1 MIPTAFLQAWSVKA
15 PWSDLR
21 QVEQD
26 LIICRAMCDLFNAP
40 ALAGKLAFRGGTAI
54 HKLLF
59 SQALRYSEDID
70 LVQTQPEPIG
80 GTVDAIRAALS
91 WLGRCNREQAGHSM
105 HLVFKFRPEIDTQA
119 TLKLKVEINT
129 REHGN
134 LLGVRRYP
142 FAVDSGW
149 YRGATEIVSFEPE
162 ELFGTKLRAMLQR
175 RFVSVSSP
183 VSFRCSP
190 PAAVAVAAAVV
201 ARPTRPSRTR
211 RRADVLRDRGDQ
223 LHAGARLLT
232 GRLRQ
237 RAIRVDLADLQ
248 PDLQPGRCA
257 LAYRRELAGRG
268 DRPDHQRQWRRCGVL
283 SGGGDQLCHQRPSVD
298 HQHRVQ
304 CVLGDLHVLELPLPV
319 QPAEQH
325 DGHRTRVRR

>member
-15 PWSDLR
+15 PWPDLR

-26 LIICRAMCDLFNAP
+26 LIICRALCDLFNAP

-59 SQALRYSEDID
+59 AQALRYSEDID

-91 WLGRCNREQAGHSM
+91 WLGGCSREQAGHSM
-105 HLVFKFRPEIDTQA
+105 HLVFKFRPEVDAQTM
-119 TLKLKVEINT
+119 LKLKVEINT

-142 FAVDSGW
+142 FAVDNGW

-175 RFVSVSSP
+175 RRNRDLFDLHQGIEQLSMVPEKIIACFEHYLALEGRPITRAMAEQRMLEKLTRSLTEDVAP
-183 VSFRCSP
+183 ML
-190 PAAVAVAAAVV
+190 PAGVRWNDADAIEAFGLVWTTLV
-201 ARPTRPSRTR
+201 ARLDGDAWKRSEEIIERL
-211 RRADVLRDRGDQ
+211 RADRYP
-223 LHAGARLLT
+223 ALL
-232 GRLRQ
+232 GRSRKLKN
-237 RAIRVDLADLQ
+237 
-248 PDLQPGRCA
+248 
-257 LAYRRELAGRG
+257 
-268 DRPDHQRQWRRCGVL
+268 
-283 SGGGDQLCHQRPSVD
+283 
-298 HQHRVQ
+298 
-304 CVLGDLHVLELPLPV
+304 
-319 QPAEQH
+319 
-325 DGHRTRVRR
+325 